1 MVVFNPL
8 AVFNALAVL
17 IPLAVLM
24 PLAVFRRL
32 AVASLAAV
40 VGFAPFGLDF
50 DFAGEAGLLLIK
62 DFFVIAI
69 VIIPQSED

>member
-1 MVVFNPL
+1 VALEARMV
-8 AVFNALAVL
+8 VFNALAVL

-32 AVASLAAV
+32 AVANLAAV
-40 VGFAPFGLDF
+40 VGLVTFGLDF
-50 DFAGEAGLLLIK
+50 DFDGEAGLLLIK

-69 VIIPQSED
+69 VIIPQR